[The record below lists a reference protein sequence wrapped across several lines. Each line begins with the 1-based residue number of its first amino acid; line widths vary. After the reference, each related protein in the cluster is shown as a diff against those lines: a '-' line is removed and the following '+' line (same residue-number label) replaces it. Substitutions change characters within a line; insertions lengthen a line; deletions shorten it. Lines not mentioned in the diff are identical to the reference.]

1 MIGGAQ
7 GFIDIKNEDAL
18 AGAPLKTVKLPF
30 LSTVWL
36 TLVHR
41 AAAEIKTPQLKSFT
55 ACPVKDF
62 CSVPSLQPGGGDV
75 EELERCAHDP
85 Q

>member
-1 MIGGAQ
+1 MLSLVLLYKQ
-7 GFIDIKNEDAL
+7 QSFHF
-18 AGAPLKTVKLPF
+18 PLL
-30 LSTVWL
+30 TVWL

-85 Q
+85 QRACA